1 MDRIMT
7 PDQLAAALLGP
18 GAVPRNRKAK
28 ANVIRKQCADGTI
41 VHAEKEGTR
50 WYINVTR
57 EFPGLF
63 PPEDPPQP
71 RQAAAITADTTL
83 SELLAA
89 LGQLAGKAT
98 A

>member
-18 GAVPRNRKAK
+18 DAEPGHRRNK
-28 ANVIRKQCADGTI
+28 ANVIRKQCTDGTI
-41 VHAEKEGTR
+41 AHAEKEGTR

-57 EFPGLF
+57 EFPALF
-63 PPEDPPQP
+63 PPEEPPQP
-71 RQAAAITADTTL
+71 RQASAIGADTTL
-83 SELLAA
+83 AELLDLLELAA
-89 LGQLAGKAT
+89 RAT

>member
-18 GAVPRNRKAK
+18 DSEPRRRKAK
-28 ANVIRKQCADGTI
+28 ANVIRKQCTDGTI

-50 WYINVTR
+50 WYINVSR
-57 EFPGLF
+57 EFPALF
-63 PPEDPPQP
+63 PPEQPPQP
-71 RQAAAITADTTL
+71 QQASAIGADTTL
-83 SELLAA
+83 AELLAA
-89 LGQLAGKAT
+89 LGALAGMST